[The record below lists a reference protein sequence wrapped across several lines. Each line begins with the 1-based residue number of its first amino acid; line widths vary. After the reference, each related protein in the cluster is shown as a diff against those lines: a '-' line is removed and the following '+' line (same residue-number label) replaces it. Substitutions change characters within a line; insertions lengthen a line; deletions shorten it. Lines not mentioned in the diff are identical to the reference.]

1 MIAWF
6 ERMAERERAAL
17 LVWTSA
23 AIMLAAL
30 ALSYPRAPQECF
42 YSPEDFA
49 RCDPW
54 RAIGALGD
62 VGASV
67 LVAAAIWSTR
77 NPATTSL
84 HRIARGAGGLSLVL
98 AIIGS
103 LGAVVSEA
111 YLVARPI
118 SAMGFAGLGFALLI
132 ESDRGNPLVRSRLG
146 MVVGVTLGLWA
157 IAYVGRDDL
166 VLPTGGA
173 FFFIPYIV
181 WAIRLGYRLGI
192 GRAPVRT
199 EKRPVVIEVV
209 GSLGVVVLFLLAF
222 PFWMASTFGVA
233 TIGDPANM
241 VSVSNQT
248 GEPIIFYED
257 RRVTK
262 YSERIEAGETK
273 TWAWLEH
280 GAYSPAAEDL
290 TGARIFCRYLLDREL
305 RRAHYLITV
314 VRDPA
319 TCESR

>member
-1 MIAWF
+1 
-6 ERMAERERAAL
+6 MAERERAAL

-111 YLVARPI
+111 YLVARPM
-118 SAMGFAGLGFALLI
+118 SAMGFAGLGFAILI

-157 IAYVGRDDL
+157 VAYVGRDDL

-173 FFFIPYIV
+173 FFF
-181 WAIRLGYRLGI
+181 
-192 GRAPVRT
+192 
-199 EKRPVVIEVV
+199 
-209 GSLGVVVLFLLAF
+209 
-222 PFWMASTFGVA
+222 
-233 TIGDPANM
+233 
-241 VSVSNQT
+241 
-248 GEPIIFYED
+248 
-257 RRVTK
+257 
-262 YSERIEAGETK
+262 
-273 TWAWLEH
+273 
-280 GAYSPAAEDL
+280 
-290 TGARIFCRYLLDREL
+290 
-305 RRAHYLITV
+305 
-314 VRDPA
+314 
-319 TCESR
+319 